1 LQGEWPYVKQF
12 HPIFI
17 AGRPTGTICAL
28 HMLKTQRR
36 RKIADDFEIMTNSPS
51 HTFAK
56 SVDTI
61 EATAAADGESLRKQK
76 GQGDVLCPIA

>member
-1 LQGEWPYVKQF
+1 
-12 HPIFI
+12 
-17 AGRPTGTICAL
+17 
-28 HMLKTQRR
+28 MLKTQRR